1 MAILTILFGLASL
14 VGAAYLILAA
24 IAVAR
29 FAGQRA
35 APNSSSEPV
44 TVLKPLHGA
53 EAGLYENL
61 RSFCE
66 QSLASYQVVFGVRDA
81 ADHAIAVVRRLI
93 AEFPEKDLA
102 LVIDSRVLGTNLK
115 VSNLENM
122 LAVAKHEILV
132 IADSDMLVT
141 PNYLAAVTAP
151 LSAPENGLVTCLYRG
166 RPLAGLWPQLGAI
179 HVNYGFLPS
188 ALVGEWTRPATACF
202 GATMA
207 LRRATLR
214 EIGGFSPLRDQLAD
228 DYALGA
234 AVRRLGKRIVL
245 SPHLVDTVVS
255 EQSFAALMRHELRW
269 TRTIRLLAPL
279 GYAASI
285 ITHPVAL
292 ACVAVALSAFSP
304 SLFVPMAAVLA
315 LALTCRLAMVGVA
328 ARALRLPPVPL
339 LLVPLRDL
347 LSFAVFVVSFLGNSV
362 RWRDRSFRVAADGR
376 LVAHGDPSV

>member
-1 MAILTILFGLASL
+1 MAILTILFGLAGV
-14 VGAAYLILAA
+14 VGSAYLILAT
-24 IAVAR
+24 IAVTR
-29 FAGQRA
+29 FAGRRV
-35 APNSSSEPV
+35 APAPGSEAV

-66 QSLASYQVVFGVRDA
+66 QSLASYQVVFGVREA
-81 ADHAIAVVRRLI
+81 ADPAIAVVRRLI

-102 LVIDSRVLGTNLK
+102 LVCDSRVLGTNLK

-151 LSAPENGLVTCLYRG
+151 LSDPENGLVTCLYRG
-166 RPLAGLWPQLGAI
+166 RPIAGLWPRLGAM

-207 LRRATLR
+207 LNRATLTA
-214 EIGGFSPLRDQLAD
+214 INGFLPLRDQLAD

-234 AVRRLGKRIVL
+234 AVRQLGKRIVL

-255 EQSFAALMRHELRW
+255 EQSFGDLMRHELRW
-269 TRTIRLLAPL
+269 TRTIRLLAPV

-292 ACVAVALSAFSP
+292 AFVAVALSAFSP
-304 SLFVPMAAVLA
+304 NLFAPMAAVLA
-315 LALTCRLAMVGVA
+315 LALACRLVMVGVV
-328 ARALRLPPVPL
+328 ARALHLPLVPL

-347 LSFAVFVVSFLGNSV
+347 LSFAVFVASFLGNSV
-362 RWRDRSFRVAADGR
+362 KWRDRSFRVAADGR
-376 LVAHGDPSV
+376 LVARGDPSV